1 MKIFVRGEKI
11 RTTEL
16 KNKLANVSCEW
27 TIIDDTNLSN
37 FDLQGF
43 DIIFD
48 LDFDEHP
55 AQLKYY
61 AGLSNKPVFLSAVKI
76 QLAAAVHAFGRKPE
90 CLLFGINALPGFINR
105 NMLEVSAYQKSDEN
119 ALVACMASLESPFQL
134 VEDRTGMVTPRI
146 LFMIM
151 NEACYT
157 VQEGTAEIRDIDT
170 AMKLGT
176 NYPMG
181 PFEWADKV
189 GIKHVYETLEALYLD
204 THDERYKVCPL
215 LKTKYLKGENFYS

>member
-11 RTTEL
+11 RTAEL

-37 FDLQGF
+37 FDLHGF

-55 AQLKYY
+55 DQLKYY
-61 AGLSNKPVFLSAVKI
+61 AGLANKPVFLSSVKI
-76 QLAAAVHAFGRKPE
+76 QLANAVHTYGRKPE
-90 CLLFGINALPGFINR
+90 CFLFGINALPGFINR

-119 ALVACMASLESPFQL
+119 ALLTCMASLGSPYQL
-134 VEDRTGMVTPRI
+134 VQDRTGMVTPRI

-157 VQEGTAEIRDIDT
+157 VQEGTAEIHDIDT

-189 GIKHVYETLEALYLD
+189 GIKHVYETLEALYQD

>member
-11 RTTEL
+11 RTSEL
-16 KNKLANVSCEW
+16 KNRLANVSCEW

-37 FDLQGF
+37 FDLQLF

-61 AGLSNKPVFLSAVKI
+61 AGLKNKPVFLSAVKI
-76 QLAAAVHAFGRKPE
+76 QLAAATYEYGRKPE
-90 CLLFGINALPGFINR
+90 CLLFGLNALPGFINR
-105 NMLEVSAYQKSDEN
+105 TTAEVSLYQREN
-119 ALVACMASLESPFQL
+119 ESALKATMAALSLEYYL
-134 VEDRTGMVTPRI
+134 VTDRVGMVTPRI
-146 LFMIM
+146 LFMII

-157 VQEGTAEIRDIDT
+157 LQEGTASVADIDT

-176 NYPMG
+176 NYPFG
-181 PFEWADKV
+181 PLEWADKI

-204 THDERYKVCPL
+204 TREERYKICSL
-215 LKTKYLKGENFYS
+215 LKTKYLKGESFYS